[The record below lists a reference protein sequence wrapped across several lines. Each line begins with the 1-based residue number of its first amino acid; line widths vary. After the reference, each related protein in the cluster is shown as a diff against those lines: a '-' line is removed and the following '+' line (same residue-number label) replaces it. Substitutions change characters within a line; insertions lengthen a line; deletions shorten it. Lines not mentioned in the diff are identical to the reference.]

1 MAKTVFLKVTSAFLV
16 AGKIAKVGEVVEV
29 DESDAKSLLHRG
41 KAVLAV
47 VEKSEQLPEKTE
59 QQSDEDEQQSDED
72 EQQPQADAEAEPAA
86 EQTKA
91 KGGKKGK

>member
-16 AGKIAKVGEVVEV
+16 GGKIAKVGDVVEV

-41 KAVLAV
+41 KATLAV
-47 VEKSEQLPEKTE
+47 VEKADPQPEDTE
-59 QQSDEDEQQSDED
+59 QPPAEADP
-72 EQQPQADAEAEPAA
+72 QPEADAEAEPAA
-86 EQTKA
+86 EQPKA